1 MIQNLILFSISAFI
15 LGSVPFGV
23 IISRFTTGI
32 DITKQGSGNIGATN
46 VARSLGIKWGIVT
59 LVLDFFKGFIPIYLC
74 QKFFNWPEM
83 SILIIGLTS
92 LLGHQFS
99 IFLKFRGGKGVSTVF
114 GVFMAISPFTA
125 IIAFLIFSGIVYR
138 SDYVSLASII
148 AVSTTPILLLIEMK
162 PIVYIIGGIVMAAL
176 ICLKHKSNIQSL
188 LKGEERRW
196 RKRPAM

>member
-15 LGSVPFGV
+15 LGSIPFGV

-46 VARSLGIKWGIVT
+46 VARSLGIKWGMVT

-74 QKFFNWPEM
+74 QRIFNWPEM

-99 IFLKFRGGKGVSTVF
+99 IFLKFHGGKGVSTVF

-125 IIAFLIFSGIVYR
+125 IIAFIIFSGIVYR
-138 SDYVSLASII
+138 FDYVSLASII
-148 AVSTTPILLLIEMK
+148 AVSTTPVLLLIEMK

-176 ICLKHKSNIQSL
+176 ICLKHKGNIQSL